1 MVRRSIIG
9 AVSCALPTILLGLA
23 LPPLAAAK
31 ERRAVKFAVLSL
43 SGTIT
48 TTRHVSYD
56 DGLDKCEYTE
66 TERISF
72 RSTKRA
78 SAYASVG
85 RYGRA
90 VFTIW
95 SSRPK
100 ADVPEY
106 ESRVKIPGEV
116 TVEQSITYTKP
127 EMDGCF
133 SVRSDPTDCSVNKT
147 SRTTLSFYGLAGLV
161 PSHVPSSSV
170 ELARL
175 RYGGFP
181 EVNYACYV
189 EIPFRRVPPV
199 ALFSRRELFD
209 KRGESLLDTNRAE
222 IPVVDE
228 PNDHSTVTGT
238 TIQELGGK
246 LKRLKTR

>member
-9 AVSCALPTILLGLA
+9 AVPCALATIFLGLA
-23 LPPLAAAK
+23 LPPHAAAS
-31 ERRAVKFAVLSL
+31 RAVKFEVVSL

-48 TTRHVSYD
+48 TTRNVSYD
-56 DGLDKCEYTE
+56 DGLDKCAYTE

-78 SAYASVG
+78 AAYASVG

-100 ADVPEY
+100 AEVPEY
-106 ESRVKIPGEV
+106 ESRVRIPGEV
-116 TVEQSITYTKP
+116 TVEHSITYAKP

-133 SVRSDPTDCSVNKT
+133 SVRSDPTDCSVNET

-181 EVNYACYV
+181 DVNYACYV

-199 ALFSRRELFD
+199 ALFSRREVFD
-209 KRGESLLDTNRAE
+209 KSRKRLLDTNRAE
-222 IPVVDE
+222 TPVVDE
-228 PNDHSTVTGT
+228 PYDHNTVTGT
-238 TIQELGGK
+238 TIHELAGK
-246 LKRLKTR
+246 LKRRNTR

>member
-9 AVSCALPTILLGLA
+9 AMPCALATIFLGLA
-23 LPPLAAAK
+23 LPPLAAAN
-31 ERRAVKFAVLSL
+31 ERRAVKFEVLSL

-56 DGLDKCEYTE
+56 DGLDKCVYSE

-78 SAYASVG
+78 TAYASVG

-100 ADVPEY
+100 AEVPEY

-116 TVEQSITYTKP
+116 TVEQSITYAKP

-133 SVRSDPTDCSVNKT
+133 SVRSDPTDCSVNET

-161 PSHVPSSSV
+161 PSQVPSSSV
-170 ELARL
+170 ELAGL

-181 EVNYACYV
+181 GVNYACYV

-199 ALFSRRELFD
+199 ALFSRREVFD
-209 KRGESLLDTNRAE
+209 KSRKRLLDTNRAE
-222 IPVVDE
+222 TPVVDE
-228 PNDHSTVTGT
+228 SYDYDTVTGT
-238 TIQELGGK
+238 TIHELGGE

>member
-9 AVSCALPTILLGLA
+9 AMLCALATVFLGLA
-23 LPPLAAAK
+23 LPPHAAAK
-31 ERRAVKFAVLSL
+31 RAVKFEVLSL

-48 TTRHVSYD
+48 TIRNVSYD
-56 DGLDKCEYTE
+56 DGLDTCAYSE

-78 SAYASVG
+78 TAYASVG

-90 VFTIW
+90 LFTIW

-100 ADVPEY
+100 AGVPEY

-116 TVEQSITYTKP
+116 TVEQSITYAKP

-133 SVRSDPTDCSVNKT
+133 SVRSDPADCSVNKT
-147 SRTTLSFYGLAGLV
+147 SRTTLSLYGLAGLV

-181 EVNYACYV
+181 DVNYACYV

-209 KRGESLLDTNRAE
+209 KRGTRLLDTNRAE
-222 IPVVDE
+222 TPVVDD
-228 PNDHSTVTGT
+228 PYDRNAVTGT
-238 TIQELGGK
+238 TTHELAGQ
-246 LKRLKTR
+246 LRRLKTR

>member
-9 AVSCALPTILLGLA
+9 AMSCALATILFGLA

-31 ERRAVKFAVLSL
+31 ERRAVKFDVLSL

-56 DGLDKCEYTE
+56 DGRDTCAYSE

-72 RSTKRA
+72 SSTKRTT
-78 SAYASVG
+78 AYASVG

-90 VFTIW
+90 LFTIW

-106 ESRVKIPGEV
+106 ESRVEIPGEV
-116 TVEQSITYTKP
+116 TVTHSITYAKP
-127 EMDGCF
+127 EMEGCY
-133 SVRSDPTDCSVNKT
+133 SVRGEPTDCSVNGT

-161 PSHVPSSSV
+161 PSRVPSSSV
-170 ELARL
+170 ELAGL

-209 KRGESLLDTNRAE
+209 KSRKRLLDTDRAE
-222 IPVVDE
+222 TPVVDE
-228 PNDHSTVTGT
+228 PYDYNTVTGT
-238 TIQELGGK
+238 TIHELAGK
-246 LKRLKTR
+246 LKRRTTR

>member
-1 MVRRSIIG
+1 MVRRSILG
-9 AVSCALPTILLGLA
+9 AVSCVLATILLGLA
-23 LPPLAAAK
+23 LPPLAVAT
-31 ERRAVKFAVLSL
+31 ERRPVKFDVLSV

-48 TTRHVSYD
+48 TTRNVSYD
-56 DGLDKCEYTE
+56 DGLDKCVYTE

-78 SAYASVG
+78 TAYASVG

-100 ADVPEY
+100 ADVPGY
-106 ESRVKIPGEV
+106 ESKVEIPGKV
-116 TVEQSITYTKP
+116 TVAHSITYAKP

-133 SVRSDPTDCSVNKT
+133 SVRTNPTDCSVDET

-161 PSHVPSSSV
+161 PSRTPSSSV
-170 ELARL
+170 ELADL
-175 RYGGFP
+175 RHGGFP
-181 EVNYACYV
+181 NVNYACYV

-209 KRGESLLDTNRAE
+209 KRGKRLLDTDRAE
-222 IPVVDE
+222 TQVVDE
-228 PNDHSTVTGT
+228 PYDHSTVTGT
-238 TIQELGGK
+238 TTHELAAE
-246 LKRLKTR
+246 LERRKTR

>member
-9 AVSCALPTILLGLA
+9 AMPCAVATVFLGLA
-23 LPPLAAAK
+23 LPPYAAAK
-31 ERRAVKFAVLSL
+31 RAVKFEVLSL

-48 TTRHVSYD
+48 TTRNVSYD
-56 DGLDKCEYTE
+56 DGLDTCAYSE

-78 SAYASVG
+78 TAYASVG

-95 SSRPK
+95 SPRPK

-106 ESRVKIPGEV
+106 DSRIKLPGEV
-116 TVEQSITYTKP
+116 TVEHSITYAKP
-127 EMDGCF
+127 EMEGCY
-133 SVRSDPTDCSVNKT
+133 SVRTNPTDCSVSGT
-147 SRTTLSFYGLAGLV
+147 SRKTLSLYGLAGLV

-170 ELARL
+170 ELAGL

-199 ALFSRRELFD
+199 ALFSRREVFD
-209 KRGESLLDTNRAE
+209 KSRKRLLDTDRAE
-222 IPVVDE
+222 TPVVDE
-228 PNDHSTVTGT
+228 PYDHNTVTGT
-238 TIQELGGK
+238 TVHELAGE
-246 LKRLKTR
+246 LQRLRTR

>member
-9 AVSCALPTILLGLA
+9 AVPCVLATILLGLT
-23 LPPLAAAK
+23 LPPRAAAK

-56 DGLDKCEYTE
+56 DGLDTCAYSE

-78 SAYASVG
+78 TAYASVG

-95 SSRPK
+95 SSRRK
-100 ADVPEY
+100 AGVPEY
-106 ESRVKIPGEV
+106 ESRIKVPGEV
-116 TVEQSITYTKP
+116 TVEHSITYAKP
-127 EMDGCF
+127 EMDGCYG
-133 SVRSDPTDCSVNKT
+133 VRGEPTDCSVTGK
-147 SRTTLSFYGLAGLV
+147 SRKTLSLYGLAGLV
-161 PSHVPSSSV
+161 PSRARSSSV
-170 ELARL
+170 ELADL
-175 RYGGFP
+175 RFGGFP
-181 EVNYACYV
+181 APNYACYV
-189 EIPFRRVPPV
+189 EIPFRRVPSV

-209 KRGESLLDTNRAE
+209 KRRKVLLDTNRAE
-222 IPVVDE
+222 IPVADD
-228 PNDHSTVTGT
+228 PYDYNTVTGT
-238 TIQELGGK
+238 TIQELGGE